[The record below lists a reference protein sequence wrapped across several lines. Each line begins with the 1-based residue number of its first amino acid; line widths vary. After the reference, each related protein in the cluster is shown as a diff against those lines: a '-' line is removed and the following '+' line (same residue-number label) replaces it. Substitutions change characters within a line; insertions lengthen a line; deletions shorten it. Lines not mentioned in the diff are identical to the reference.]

1 MHANTD
7 AARLGA
13 GPAWLDRRVAW
24 WALYDVASSSYIAIV
39 PLLFPLLFAV
49 VLDGAPRAD
58 AHFALLGALSLVV
71 AGIAAPLIGAIADRG
86 RVLPWLAAATA
97 VCCAACA
104 FMPSL
109 RPGDVL
115 LASLV
120 FVAAQSGYTVAMVL
134 YESFLPRLA
143 TARAMA
149 RVSAFGWAAGLC
161 GGMLAVAIAFAV
173 VRGRPDAEA
182 AGLAIGVAAVVFALL
197 ALPALRALRGIA
209 PARGESRPATLRD
222 AWRTIA
228 DDLRGWRRHRNSARF
243 LLAYLLIN
251 DASVTVVF
259 VVSLFMRSTF
269 GTTVE
274 GLLLL
279 VLLYNVI
286 AAPATLAWGKVADR
300 VGLKLAIH
308 LNLVVWIAGILSMAY
323 ARGDHAPWLIAATF
337 ALVMASTN
345 ALCRALYARLVPVE
359 RSAQFFGF
367 NAIVG
372 RLSAA
377 LGPAT
382 YAAVTTWTGSPVAGL
397 LSLLAFIVAGGV
409 VLLFVDATPVIAST
423 DEAREEART

>member
-1 MHANTD
+1 
-7 AARLGA
+7 
-13 GPAWLDRRVAW
+13 
-24 WALYDVASSSYIAIV
+24 
-39 PLLFPLLFAV
+39 
-49 VLDGAPRAD
+49 
-58 AHFALLGALSLVV
+58 
-71 AGIAAPLIGAIADRG
+71 
-86 RVLPWLAAATA
+86 
-97 VCCAACA
+97 
-104 FMPSL
+104 
-109 RPGDVL
+109 
-115 LASLV
+115 
-120 FVAAQSGYTVAMVL
+120 VL

-143 TARAMA
+143 TASAMA

-161 GGMLAVAIAFAV
+161 GGLLALAIALAV

-182 AGLAIGVAAVVFALL
+182 AALAIGVAAVVFALL
-197 ALPALRALRGIA
+197 ALPALGALRGIA
-209 PARGESRPATLRD
+209 PARLASRPATLRD
-222 AWRTIA
+222 AWRTIV

-286 AAPATLAWGKVADR
+286 AAPATLAWGRVADR
-300 VGLKLAIH
+300 IGLKLAIH
-308 LNLVVWIAGILSMAY
+308 LNLVVWIAGILLMAY
-323 ARGDHAPWLIAATF
+323 ARDDRMPWLIVATF

-372 RLSAA
+372 RVSAA

-382 YAAVTTWTGSPVAGL
+382 YAAVTTWTGSSVAGL

-409 VLLFVDATPVIAST
+409 VLVFVDTTPVVVSM
-423 DEAREEART
+423 DDAREEAQT

>member
-7 AARLGA
+7 AAPVGA
-13 GPAWLDRRVAW
+13 GPAWLDRRVAG

-39 PLLFPLLFAV
+39 PLLFPLLYAT

-58 AHFALLGALSLVV
+58 VHFALLGALSLVV
-71 AGIAAPLIGAIADRG
+71 AGIAAPLIGALADRG
-86 RVLPWLAAATA
+86 RLLTWLAAATA

-104 FMPSL
+104 VMPSL
-109 RPGDVL
+109 RAGDVL
-115 LASLV
+115 LASLA

-143 TARAMA
+143 TALAMA

-182 AGLAIGVAAVVFALL
+182 AALAIGVAAVVFALL
-197 ALPALRALRGIA
+197 ALPALRALQGMT
-209 PARGESRPATLRD
+209 PARLASRPVTLRD

-286 AAPATLAWGKVADR
+286 AAPATLAWGRVADR

-308 LNLVVWIAGILSMAY
+308 LNLAVWIAGILLMAY
-323 ARGDHAPWLIAATF
+323 ARDDRMPWLIVATF

-409 VLLFVDATPVIAST
+409 VLVFVDTTPVVASMN
-423 DEAREEART
+423 DAREEVRT

>member
-1 MHANTD
+1 VHANTD
-7 AARLGA
+7 AATLGA
-13 GPAWLDRRVAW
+13 APAWLDRRVAW

-49 VLDGAPRAD
+49 VLEGAPRAD
-58 AHFALLGALSLVV
+58 ARFALLGALSLVV

-86 RVLPWLAAATA
+86 RRLPWLAGATA
-97 VCCAACA
+97 LCCVACAAMLA
-104 FMPSL
+104 L
-109 RPGDVL
+109 RPGDVVF
-115 LASLV
+115 ASLA
-120 FVAAQSGYTVAMVL
+120 FVAAQSGYTVAMAL
-134 YESFLPRLA
+134 YDSFLPRLA
-143 TARAMA
+143 TARTMA

-161 GGMLAVAIAFAV
+161 GGVLALIIAFAV

-182 AGLAIGVAAVVFALL
+182 AAMAIGVAAAVFALL
-197 ALPALRALRGIA
+197 ALPALRALQGLA
-209 PARGESRPATLRD
+209 PARVAPGPASLRV

-286 AAPATLAWGKVADR
+286 AAPATLAWGKLADR

-308 LNLVVWIAGILSMAY
+308 LNLVVWIAGILAMAY
-323 ARGDHAPWLIAATF
+323 ARGDRAPWLIAATF

-377 LGPAT
+377 LGPVT
-382 YAAVTTWTGSPVAGL
+382 YAAVATWTDSAVAGL

-409 VLLFVDATPVIAST
+409 VLLFVDTTPVIVTT
-423 DEAREEART
+423 DEVREESGA

>member
-1 MHANTD
+1 MRANTD
-7 AARLGA
+7 AAPVGA
-13 GPAWLDRRVAW
+13 GPAWLDRRVAG

-39 PLLFPLLFAV
+39 PLLFPLLFAT

-71 AGIAAPLIGAIADRG
+71 AGVAAPLIGALADRG
-86 RVLPWLAAATA
+86 RLLTWLAAATA

-104 FMPSL
+104 AMPSL
-109 RPGDVL
+109 RTGDVL
-115 LASLV
+115 FASLA
-120 FVAAQSGYTVAMVL
+120 FVAAQCGYTVAMVL

-143 TARAMA
+143 TASAMA

-161 GGMLAVAIAFAV
+161 GGLLALAIALAVA
-173 VRGRPDAEA
+173 RGRPDAEA
-182 AGLAIGVAAVVFALL
+182 AALAIGVAAVVFALL
-197 ALPALRALRGIA
+197 ALPALGALRGIA
-209 PARGESRPATLRD
+209 PARLASRPATLRD
-222 AWRTIA
+222 AWRTIV

-286 AAPATLAWGKVADR
+286 AAPATLAWGRVADR
-300 VGLKLAIH
+300 IGLKLAIH
-308 LNLVVWIAGILSMAY
+308 LNLVVWIAGILLMAY
-323 ARGDHAPWLIAATF
+323 ARDDRMPWLIVATF

-372 RLSAA
+372 RVSAA

-382 YAAVTTWTGSPVAGL
+382 YAAVTTWTGSSVAGL

-409 VLLFVDATPVIAST
+409 VLVFVDTTPVVVSM
-423 DEAREEART
+423 DDAREEAQT